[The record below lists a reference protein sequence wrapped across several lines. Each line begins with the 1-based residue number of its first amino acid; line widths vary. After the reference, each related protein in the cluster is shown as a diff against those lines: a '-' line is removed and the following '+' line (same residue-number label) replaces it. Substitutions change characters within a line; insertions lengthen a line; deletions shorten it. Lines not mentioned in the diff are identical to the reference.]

1 MSSQWLLTFQKTS
14 PEMAEKL
21 GWVSLEKNEF
31 KKPGQWVSASGDQ
44 AYGNTH
50 ADSWF
55 MRECGHAIAV
65 NPEGAL
71 VKEAEA
77 RGWEQ
82 VQWRVD

>member
-1 MSSQWLLTFQKTS
+1 
-14 PEMAEKL
+14 
-21 GWVSLEKNEF
+21 
-31 KKPGQWVSASGDQ
+31 
-44 AYGNTH
+44 
-50 ADSWF
+50 

>member
-1 MSSQWLLTFQKTS
+1 
-14 PEMAEKL
+14 MADAEANGHDL
-21 GWVSLEKNEF
+21 
-31 KKPGQWVSASGDQ
+31 DQ
-44 AYGNTH
+44 CWAYGNTH

-55 MRECGHAIAV
+55 MRKCGHAIAV

-82 VQWRVD
+82 VQWRAA